1 MKASTTTTLCTT
13 PQLAGLA
20 GLDASTLS
28 KVFADHPELA
38 PTTTVHTGATGRP
51 PKAWTLDQLA
61 ELVLQ
66 RTAGWSDLEL
76 RVRAALLTPR
86 PAEDAMAKPLYHE
99 VITDEHGLIL
109 YVPPGL
115 SLTAQQV
122 AQDKVARAA
131 ARTQSRAR
139 PNRAKATN

>member
-1 MKASTTTTLCTT
+1 MSQSTTTTMCTT

-61 ELVLQ
+61 ELVMQ

-76 RVRAALLTPR
+76 RVRAALLHPR
-86 PAEDAMAKPLYHE
+86 PAEDTMTRPLSHD
-99 VITDEHGLIL
+99 VITDQDGLIL

-115 SLTAQQV
+115 ELTAQQV
-122 AQDKVARAA
+122 AQDKAARAA

-139 PNRAKATN
+139 PSRAKSTN